1 MFKALLLEEKDGK
14 VTSRVA
20 ELAEDAPAGRA
31 T

>member
-14 VTSRVA
+14 VDRRGWPSWRRSA
-20 ELAEDAPAGRA
+20 CRRA